1 MTVLMSEEIFEH
13 ETEQTMSRETAA
25 KRLREIADQ
34 LEKHNEVSVVSH
46 GRDVTVRVA
55 DQVTFEY
62 EVEVES
68 ADRNE
73 IEITIS
79 W

>member
-1 MTVLMSEEIFEH
+1 MSEEIFEH
-13 ETEQTMSRETAA
+13 ESEQTMSREAAA

-34 LEKHNEVSVVSH
+34 LEKHNEISLLEH

-68 ADRNE
+68 ADKNE
-73 IEITIS
+73 IEISIS